1 MTQPQY
7 TIAIGGIDTDVGKSY
22 VTGLFARHL
31 LQLGHSV
38 TTLKL
43 VQTGCTELS
52 DDIQLHR
59 KLMGQPLT
67 EFDRDGTTCP
77 YLFPFPASPA
87 LAARMVGKSI
97 NASVLDQSIDTLQKR
112 HQWLLVEGAG
122 GLLVPLA
129 TDLLLL
135 DFYAARKLPMVLVGS
150 PRLGSINHIRLSL
163 EAIKA
168 RDIPLLGL
176 VYNLYGDHPKEIVQD
191 TLLECRKA
199 LIDYGCGQQLVI
211 VPDLRES
218 SAAAW
223 QVLVEA
229 ARAWRQTEE

>member
-1 MTQPQY
+1 MTQAQY
-7 TIAIGGIDTDVGKSY
+7 TIAIGGIDTDVGKTY

-43 VQTGCTELS
+43 VQTGCTGLS

-67 EFDRDGTTCP
+67 DFDRDGTTCP
-77 YLFPFPASPA
+77 YLFPFPASP
-87 LAARMVGKSI
+87 LLSARMVGKTI
-97 NASVLDQSIDTLQKR
+97 EESVLDQAIATLQKR

-122 GLLVPLA
+122 GLLVPL
-129 TDLLLL
+129 TVNLLLL
-135 DFYAARKLPMVLVGS
+135 DFYAARKMPMILVGS

-199 LIDYGCGQQLVI
+199 LTDYGFDQHLVI
-211 VPDLRES
+211 VPDMRES
-218 SAAAW
+218 EAASW
-223 QVLVEA
+223 QVLADA
-229 ARAWRQTEE
+229 ARALKEPPA